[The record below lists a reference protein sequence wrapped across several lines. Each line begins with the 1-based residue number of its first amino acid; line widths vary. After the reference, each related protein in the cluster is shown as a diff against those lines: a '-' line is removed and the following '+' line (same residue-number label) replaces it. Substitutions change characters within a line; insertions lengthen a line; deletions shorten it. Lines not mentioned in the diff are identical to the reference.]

1 MTTHAIDHLVSDP
14 DWTLLFD
21 GALALSAVTLLLAIV
36 HPRVPSWARE
46 VAEWA
51 LGLTW
56 TVTASVSHVLG
67 LIVGGPDPTDHT
79 GILAAVGASSS
90 CSPPVVPGRS
100 GSLRRSG
107 CHPEPVMSGGRGR
120 IDRPREAV

>member
-79 GILAAVGASSS
+79 GILAAVGGVLILLAA
-90 CSPPVVPGRS
+90 GRS
-100 GSLRRSG
+100 RAERLA
-107 CHPEPVMSGGRGR
+107 
-120 IDRPREAV
+120 EAERLPS